1 MMVLDSC
8 NQHCMFVQPLDEEKD
23 QFQMEPIL

>member
-8 NQHCMFVQPLDEEKD
+8 NQHFLLVQPLDEEKD
-23 QFQMEPIL
+23 QFQMEPIV